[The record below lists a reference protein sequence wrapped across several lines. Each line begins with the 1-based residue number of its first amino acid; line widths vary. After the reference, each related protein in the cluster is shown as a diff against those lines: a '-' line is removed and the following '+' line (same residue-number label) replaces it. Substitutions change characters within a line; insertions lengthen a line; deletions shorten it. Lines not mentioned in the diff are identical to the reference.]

1 MKELKINQ
9 KVKVYYNEE
18 WQEGIITEL
27 GWEYVDV
34 SLTEQGDDVRKIE
47 KEFII
52 A

>member
-1 MKELKINQ
+1 MKELTINQ
-9 KVKVYYNEE
+9 KVKVYYEGE

-27 GWEYVDV
+27 GWKYADV
-34 SLTEQGDDVRKIE
+34 ALTKWFGDVRKIE